1 MASEPKFMPPRTAK
15 DEADDLAR
23 FFGGDQSVDTA
34 LPSPERVDDLQ
45 YVPTVTVKVKKLPH
59 YESLPDLTMATIGSA
74 GVDLFSAVRDPVC
87 LNNMGARE
95 IIPTGISIELPVGF
109 EAQIR
114 PRSGLAAKYG
124 ITVLNTPGTI
134 DSDYRGEVGIILV
147 NLSTKKF
154 FVERGMRIAQMVV
167 KPVVVPQFEY
177 VDELSMT
184 GRGEGGFGS
193 TGTKTE

>member
-1 MASEPKFMPPRTAK
+1 MASDRKFEKPFTEQDMLNQIA
-15 DEADDLAR
+15 AD
-23 FFGGDQSVDTA
+23 FGGGEAAVDHA
-34 LPSPERVDDLQ
+34 LPTPERVALESNVPRIPLQ
-45 YVPTVTVKVKKLPH
+45 VKKLPH
-59 YESLPDLTMATIGSA
+59 FEGLPELSMATIGSV
-74 GVDLFSAVRDPVC
+74 GVDLFCAVNESIC

-95 IIPTGISIELPVGF
+95 LIPTGISIELPIGF

-134 DSDYRGEVGIILV
+134 DSDYRGEIKVILV
-147 NLSTKKF
+147 NMSTKRF

-167 KPVVVPQFEY
+167 KPIVVPVIDY
-177 VDELSMT
+177 VDELDMT

-193 TGTKTE
+193 TGT

>member
-1 MASEPKFMPPRTAK
+1 MASDRKFEKPFTEEDMLNQIA
-15 DEADDLAR
+15 AD
-23 FFGGDQSVDTA
+23 FGGGKAAVDNA
-34 LPSPERVDDLQ
+34 LPTPERVDQ
-45 YVPTVTVKVKKLPH
+45 GAHVPRMRLKVKKLPH
-59 YESLPDLTMATIGSA
+59 FEGLPELSMATIGSV
-74 GVDLFSAVRDPVC
+74 GIDLFCALSDRVC

-95 IIPTGISIELPVGF
+95 IIPTGISIELPIGF

-114 PRSGLAAKYG
+114 PRSGLAANYG

-134 DSDYRGEVGIILV
+134 DSDYRGEIGVILV

-167 KPVVVPQFEY
+167 KPIVIPVVDY
-177 VDELSMT
+177 VDELDKT

-193 TGTKTE
+193 TGQ